1 MRETIE
7 EFEGG
12 LQIGGRRIS
21 ILMYADEIV
30 LIATSTQELQTLV
43 NRVNIVSK
51 RYDLLIN
58 AEKTKVMTTA
68 SGSCDIT
75 IDSQTVEVTD
85 TVLYL
90 GSLMLLLLL

>member
-21 ILMYADEIV
+21 NLGM
-30 LIATSTQELQTLV
+30 LATSAQELQTLV

-51 RYDLLIN
+51 RYDLLLN
-58 AEKTKVMTTA
+58 AEKTVM
-68 SGSCDIT
+68 
-75 IDSQTVEVTD
+75 
-85 TVLYL
+85 
-90 GSLMLLLLL
+90 